1 MIINDDALTVL
12 KRMDSESVHMAVTS
26 SPYYGLRSYGTE
38 PIVWDGDPNC
48 QHEWIS
54 KPIIRKGSTNG
65 RELSTLVS
73 AGSEKTIATGN
84 TNSIGKTK
92 QFRSD
97 TSNFC
102 SKCGAWKGE
111 LGQEPTPELFVKH
124 LTTIFHE
131 LKRVLRNDGIFW
143 MNIGDSYWGGKGKSG
158 SGDPEDQES
167 RHNNGY
173 SINRAHHQ
181 IAGSGKMRPTDGKHP
196 VIKPKDLIGIPWALA
211 FSMRADG
218 AASPQTMYTVEKIKS
233 SLLQDYNTW
242 NDVPQ
247 HTKRTIEDLDE
258 EWLKASKG
266 GWYLRADIPWIKRNC
281 LGSGTILYIRSQKGV
296 MPSTIHD
303 LIRLDPN
310 TVELWNGNKWTRI
323 VDMHRTEIISD
334 GVEIEFRS
342 GEKITCTKEHRW
354 PTKRGLLYS
363 SELKIGDVIEKITLP
378 NTENDG
384 PKYIPDSIGRIVG
397 LFLAEG
403 SYLTRTE
410 MDGIVFTFSKEERH
424 LDEEVKKFALEYGGS
439 HHSHSYENDGK
450 LMSVIHGKLP
460 MAIIMNYISNKG
472 SKQKRLSNACWLR
485 NNEFLKNLLIGYLEG
500 DGHNDIKNHRWRL
513 GFCKNDNLAKDIR
526 TLCARLGI
534 SLRLKRGQCS
544 AIKGGKL
551 HQIWRGQIRFDQ
563 INQSINNACFKHT
576 EDTEIISI
584 SKAKTQHFYDIGV
597 EDEPHLFA
605 LASGILTHNSMPS
618 SVTDRPGSS
627 IEHIFLFSKSPKYY
641 YDHIATM
648 QPSSESYNKDK
659 RPRGVIRQCVNETS
673 KYPDAGQF
681 KKQDG
686 TGNETYT
693 GFNSR
698 YEPNGFGLRYMRDSD
713 FFFKTWQGLLHNEDG
728 EPMALVVN
736 PKGYKGAHFA
746 AFPIRLVEPLIL
758 AGSSDKGVCPKC
770 GAPWVRVIVKKQ
782 TGERLVNGEYKIS
795 KGGRK
800 RLSAPGSEI
809 LSEASAFKTGMW
821 MTPETVDW
829 KPTCTCDLDPIPAT
843 VIDPFSGSSA
853 TGVACKLH
861 NRTYIGI
868 ELNPNYCK
876 LGEQRIKE
884 GK

>member
-1 MIINDDALTVL
+1 VFKLIIQGDALTVL

-111 LGQEPTPELFVKH
+111 LGQEPTPEMFVRH

-131 LKRVLRNDGIFW
+131 LKRILRNDGIFW
-143 MNIGDSYWGGKGKSG
+143 MNIGDSYAGTGAGQKDTGKATYT
-158 SGDPEDQES
+158 ES
-167 RHNNGY
+167 SWPQKRY
-173 SINRAHHQ
+173 KP
-181 IAGSGKMRPTDGKHP
+181 AGN
-196 VIKPKDLIGIPWALA
+196 IKPKDIIGIPWMLA

-242 NDVPQ
+242 DEVPK

-266 GWYLRADIPWIKRNC
+266 GWYLRSDLVWIKR
-281 LGSGTILYIRSQKGV
+281 
-296 MPSTIHD
+296 
-303 LIRLDPN
+303 
-310 TVELWNGNKWTRI
+310 
-323 VDMHRTEIISD
+323 
-334 GVEIEFRS
+334 
-342 GEKITCTKEHRW
+342 
-354 PTKRGLLYS
+354 
-363 SELKIGDVIEKITLP
+363 
-378 NTENDG
+378 
-384 PKYIPDSIGRIVG
+384 
-397 LFLAEG
+397 
-403 SYLTRTE
+403 
-410 MDGIVFTFSKEERH
+410 
-424 LDEEVKKFALEYGGS
+424 
-439 HHSHSYENDGK
+439 
-450 LMSVIHGKLP
+450 
-460 MAIIMNYISNKG
+460 
-472 SKQKRLSNACWLR
+472 
-485 NNEFLKNLLIGYLEG
+485 
-500 DGHNDIKNHRWRL
+500 
-513 GFCKNDNLAKDIR
+513 
-526 TLCARLGI
+526 
-534 SLRLKRGQCS
+534 
-544 AIKGGKL
+544 
-551 HQIWRGQIRFDQ
+551 
-563 INQSINNACFKHT
+563 
-576 EDTEIISI
+576 
-584 SKAKTQHFYDIGV
+584 
-597 EDEPHLFA
+597 
-605 LASGILTHNSMPS
+605 NSMPS

-627 IEHIFLFSKSPKYY
+627 IEHVFLFSKSPKYY

-648 QPSSESYNKDK
+648 QKSSESYNKDK
-659 RPRGVIRQCVNETS
+659 RPRGVVRQKVNENT
-673 KYPDAGQF
+673 KYDRNDPQYAKFETIADELVAPVP
-681 KKQDG
+681 KQDG

-693 GFNSR
+693 GFNAR
-698 YEPNGFGLRYMRDSD
+698 YEPNGLGLRYMRDSD

-746 AFPIRLVEPLIL
+746 CVDSETECLTIGGWKRYDQIKEGTPIFTYNMKKACLEIQPIKSIFSYRYSGNLISVFGRSSNMLMTPNHRCVVTTRDKKIKNGRHPAKIVEASNLKDGMKFIVSSHLDFNPIIPNDPKEYYELLGWILSEGHFTDNGGIGISQSVSKNPQKCKRIQYLLEFLKIDFNTWQRKRIYKNTTSEEQEWKISGEYRKKIRHMIPNKYMIPEHFIMLPDEYIESFISGFVGGDGHIRPDGRITISQKSKQPLDIIQAMFLRTNRSCILSQRGGGMWSAFITHNKKDRCFKNSTSSLIHDNYSYDGIVWCPSVENGTFVARRGGRPFITGNSFPVRLVEPLIL
-758 AGSSDKGVCPKC
+758 AGTSDRVCPKC
-770 GAPWVRVIVKKQ
+770 GAPWVRVTKKESYITRPTIGNDDQ
-782 TGERLVNGEYKIS
+782 KNKLVPGNSQGLERTGGHVAQNTRTI
-795 KGGRK
+795 
-800 RLSAPGSEI
+800 
-809 LSEASAFKTGMW
+809 
-821 MTPETVDW
+821 DW
-829 KPTCTCDLDPIPAT
+829 KPTCTCNLDPIPAT

-868 ELNPNYCK
+868 ELNPEYVK
-876 LGEQRIKE
+876 LGEQRVKE

>member
-1 MIINDDALTVL
+1 MIIQGDAYTVL
-12 KRMDSESVHMAVTS
+12 KRMDDECVHMAVTS

-48 QHEWIS
+48 QHEWVS

-73 AGSEKTIATGN
+73 AGSEKTIANGDSN
-84 TNSIGKTK
+84 TIGKTK
-92 QFRSD
+92 QFRAD
-97 TSNFC
+97 ASNFC

-143 MNIGDSYWGGKGKSG
+143 MNIGDSYSG
-158 SGDPEDQES
+158 SHG
-167 RHNNGY
+167 NGY
-173 SINRAHHQ
+173 KQSLQTTNGAYSSDKNYDLAKQNNRN
-181 IAGSGKMRPTDGKHP
+181 DGNC
-196 VIKPKDLIGIPWALA
+196 KPKDLIGIPWMLA

-233 SLLQDYNTW
+233 SLLQDYDTW
-242 NDVPQ
+242 NDVPK

-281 LGSGTILYIRSQKGV
+281 LASGTMIYTRSQKGV

-303 LIRLDPN
+303 LIRLKPN
-310 TVELWNGNKWTRI
+310 TVELWNGEKWTRI
-323 VDMHRTEIISD
+323 IDMYKTEIISD
-334 GVEIEFRS
+334 GLEIEFRS
-342 GEKITCTKEHRW
+342 GEKISCTKEHKW
-354 PTKRGLLYS
+354 PTNRGLLTS
-363 SELKIGDVIEKITLP
+363 SELKIGDIISKTSLP
-378 NTENDG
+378 DTENVG
-384 PKYIPDSIGRIVG
+384 AKYIPDEIGRIIG

-403 SYLTRTE
+403 SNLTRSET
-410 MDGIVFTFSKEERH
+410 DGVSFTFSKTETDF
-424 LDEEVKKFALEYGGS
+424 DEEVKKFALEYGGS
-439 HHSHSYENDGK
+439 HHSHVYENNGK
-450 LMSVIHGKLP
+450 LISIIHGKLP
-460 MAIIMNYISNKG
+460 LAIISTYITGKG
-472 SKQKRLSNACWLR
+472 AKEKRLTNACWLR
-485 NNEFLKNLLIGYLEG
+485 NNLFLKNLLMGYLDG

-513 GFCKNDNLAKDIR
+513 GFCKNNNLAKDMR

-534 SLRLKRGQCS
+534 SLRLKRSQCS

-563 INQSINNACFKHT
+563 IDRSINDTCFKHAD
-576 EDTEIISI
+576 DTEIISI
-584 SKAKTQHFYDIGV
+584 SKAKSQHFYDISV

-627 IEHIFLFSKSPKYY
+627 IEHVFLFSKSPKYY

-659 RPRGVIRQCVNETS
+659 RPRGVIRQKVNENT
-673 KYPDAGQF
+673 KYDRNDPQYAKFETIADGLVALVP
-681 KKQDG
+681 KQDG
-686 TGNETYT
+686 TGNNTYT
-693 GFNSR
+693 GFNVR
-698 YEPNGFGLRYMRDSD
+698 YEPNGLGLRYMRDSD
-713 FFFKTWQGLLHNEDG
+713 FFFKTWQGILHNEDG

-736 PKGYKGAHFA
+736 PRGYKGAHFA

-758 AGSSDKGVCPKC
+758 AGTSEKGVCPQC
-770 GAPWVRVIVKKQ
+770 GAPWIRITKRGEFINQSWGGEHVKGQKAVGGV
-782 TGERLVNGEYKIS
+782 GETSCL
-795 KGGRK
+795 
-800 RLSAPGSEI
+800 
-809 LSEASAFKTGMW
+809 KTGG
-821 MTPETVDW
+821 THETITVDW
-829 KPTCTCDLDPIPAT
+829 KPTCSCNDNIPVPAT

-868 ELNPNYCK
+868 ELNPEYVK
-876 LGEQRIKE
+876 LGEKRIKD

>member
-1 MIINDDALTVL
+1 MIIEGDALTVL
-12 KRMDSESVHMAVTS
+12 KRMDSESVHMGVTS
-26 SPYYGLRSYGTE
+26 SPYYGLRNYGTE

-48 QHEWIS
+48 EHEWGEVHPPGYRSSDTHPGPMQHEGN
-54 KPIIRKGSTNG
+54 KN
-65 RELSTLVS
+65 RENL
-73 AGSEKTIATGN
+73 K
-84 TNSIGKTK
+84 
-92 QFRSD
+92 SD
-97 TSNFC
+97 IC

-131 LKRVLRNDGIFW
+131 LKRVLRNDGILW
-143 MNIGDSYWGGKGKSG
+143 MNIGDSYAGTGAGQKDTGKATYT
-158 SGDPEDQES
+158 ES
-167 RHNNGY
+167 SWPQKRY
-173 SINRAHHQ
+173 KP
-181 IAGSGKMRPTDGKHP
+181 AGN
-196 VIKPKDLIGIPWALA
+196 IKPKDLIGIPWMLA

-242 NDVPQ
+242 DEVPK

-534 SLRLKRGQCS
+534 SLRLKRFPPLIGQCS

-627 IEHIFLFSKSPKYY
+627 IEHVFLFSKSPKYY

-659 RPRGVIRQCVNETS
+659 RPHGVIRQCVNETS

-758 AGSSDKGVCPKC
+758 AGTSEKGVCPQC

-809 LSEASAFKTGMW
+809 LSETSAFKTGMW

-829 KPTCTCDLDPIPAT
+829 QPTCTCNLDPIPAT

-868 ELNPNYCK
+868 ELNPNYVK
-876 LGEQRIKE
+876 LGEQRVKE